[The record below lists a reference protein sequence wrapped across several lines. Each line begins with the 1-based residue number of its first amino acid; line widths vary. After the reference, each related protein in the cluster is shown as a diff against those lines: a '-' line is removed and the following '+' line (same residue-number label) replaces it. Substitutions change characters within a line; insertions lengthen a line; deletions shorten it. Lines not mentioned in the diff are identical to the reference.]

1 MSSAEETLKKQ
12 LPRYFRPI
20 MEFGEILKA
29 QGYSLDQFD
38 GDSARVY
45 ANNYIATCDED
56 TITYYERL
64 LGIAYRFG
72 DTLEYRRTRV
82 LQKYNTIVPFS
93 IGFLRDKLTELY
105 GEDGYEMS
113 VDSSACKLR
122 IKVTS
127 DRYGAIDLLYD
138 LLWDVVPA
146 HIQILANQQTK
157 NRIPC
162 RLYSAGAVTRVFV
175 QTICRHNVYDI
186 KEKANAAGAVSEIRI
201 QTISNEEK
209 KDGSI

>member
-82 LQKYNTIVPFS
+82 LQKYNMIFYGMLCQHISRFWPISRPRT
-93 IGFLRDKLTELY
+93 GF
-105 GEDGYEMS
+105 
-113 VDSSACKLR
+113 
-122 IKVTS
+122 
-127 DRYGAIDLLYD
+127 
-138 LLWDVVPA
+138 
-146 HIQILANQQTK
+146 H
-157 NRIPC
+157 
-162 RLYSAGAVTRVFV
+162 AVCTL
-175 QTICRHNVYDI
+175 Q
-186 KEKANAAGAVSEIRI
+186 E
-201 QTISNEEK
+201 Q
-209 KDGSI
+209 

>member
-82 LQKYNTIVPFS
+82 LLS
-93 IGFLRDKLTELY
+93 ASY
-105 GEDGYEMS
+105 GINLQNYTGKM
-113 VDSSACKLR
+113 AMRCPL
-122 IKVTS
+122 
-127 DRYGAIDLLYD
+127 
-138 LLWDVVPA
+138 
-146 HIQILANQQTK
+146 ILQHAN
-157 NRIPC
+157 
-162 RLYSAGAVTRVFV
+162 
-175 QTICRHNVYDI
+175 
-186 KEKANAAGAVSEIRI
+186 
-201 QTISNEEK
+201 
-209 KDGSI
+209 